1 MALRLG
7 EALVQEGLI
16 DNQQLSKALERQVI
30 YGGRLGT
37 NLIELGLL
45 TEESLV
51 RFMGKVFGVPYADP
65 KAFEGI
71 KRGIVDS
78 IAPEIAERYL
88 VIPID
93 REPKRLHLAMVN
105 PTDLRVI
112 DEVRFITGLRDCTL
126 YRLRAPHPL
135 CLGEILRHS
144 KAVAFH
150 FGDL

>member
-16 DNQQLSKALERQVI
+16 NNQQLSKALERQVI

-51 RFMGKVFGVPYADP
+51 RFMAKVFGVPYADP

-71 KRGIVDS
+71 
-78 IAPEIAERYL
+78 
-88 VIPID
+88 
-93 REPKRLHLAMVN
+93 
-105 PTDLRVI
+105 
-112 DEVRFITGLRDCTL
+112 
-126 YRLRAPHPL
+126 
-135 CLGEILRHS
+135 
-144 KAVAFH
+144 
-150 FGDL
+150 